1 METKEPRL
9 FPCGSIGPKDY
20 GSKYFEAML
29 EELIETPS
37 VHTAYIARKSWQG
50 LQPINFVVHL

>member
-37 VHTAYIARKSWQG
+37 VNTAYIARKSWQG
-50 LQPINFVVHL
+50 PQPINLMVHL